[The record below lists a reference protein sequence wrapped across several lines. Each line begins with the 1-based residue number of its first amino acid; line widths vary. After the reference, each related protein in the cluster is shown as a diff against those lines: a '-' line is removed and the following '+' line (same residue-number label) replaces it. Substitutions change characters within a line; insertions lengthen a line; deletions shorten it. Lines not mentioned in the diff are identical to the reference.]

1 MLTYVYL
8 NNLFISVNIPN
19 ILFIIYTIYRIE
31 NKFGQYTKYFSYPN
45 V

>member
-19 ILFIIYTIYRIE
+19 ILFIIYTIYKLK
-31 NKFGQYTKYFSYPN
+31 NN
-45 V
+45 